1 MSALWKLKFV
11 EKLKMH
17 KTLKKM
23 KKQEAL
29 RILKDIY
36 YRSEV
41 AEEHAALRVA
51 MHALLDEMIFD
62 LQNPFEK
69 VQ

>member
-1 MSALWKLKFV
+1 
-11 EKLKMH
+11 
-17 KTLKKM
+17 M

-29 RILKDIY
+29 RILKDLY

-69 VQ
+69 VQE